1 MVVLITTVREGES
14 IDKALK
20 KCKKKFDKTRI
31 LKEFREKQQYIKPS
45 EGRRNKILKAR
56 YRERMRLKKEE

>member
-1 MVVLITTVREGES
+1 MVLITTVREGES

-31 LKEFREKQQYIKPS
+31 LKDFREKQQYIKPS
-45 EGRRNKILKAR
+45 EGRRNEILRAI
-56 YRERMRLKKEE
+56 YRERMRLKREE

>member
-1 MVVLITTVREGES
+1 MILITTVREGES

-20 KCKKKFDKTRI
+20 KSKKKFDKTRI

-45 EGRRNKILKAR
+45 ECRRNEILKAK
-56 YRERMRLKKEE
+56 YRERMKLKNEE

>member
-1 MVVLITTVREGES
+1 MILITIVREGES

-20 KCKKKFDKTRI
+20 KSKKKFDKTRI

-45 EGRRNKILKAR
+45 EDRRNEILRAK
-56 YRERMRLKKEE
+56 YRERMKLKKEE